1 MQEEFEDAKEV
12 LRIRKSKKDRHIGAN
27 TVESGVKHHKSNQT

>member
-27 TVESGVKHHKSNQT
+27 TGRGAR

>member
-12 LRIRKSKKDRHIGAN
+12 LRIRKSKKDRHIGAYYVVLN
-27 TVESGVKHHKSNQT
+27 IIYKLYG